1 MKVTLKN
8 KAMTI
13 AILLIGLIT
22 LLMVPSLVLASEFET
37 SSSQGSIQPRWSYL
51 WMCDNGIDYAS
62 NISRG
67 ISLTGSTKVRS
78 NKYSGVEIQ
87 LEKYVDSCACWMN
100 VPTYAWE
107 AYEEADYAYIFEDDV
122 SLSTGTYRF
131 SILHTAYDTDGLPL
145 ESFAAYSEEI
155 TIR

>member
-13 AILLIGLIT
+13 AICLIGLIT
-22 LLMVPSLVLASEFET
+22 LLMVPSLVLASEVRL
-37 SSSQGSIQPRWSYL
+37 SSSQSSVQPRWSYL
-51 WMCDNGIDYAS
+51 WVCDNAIDYAE

-67 ISLTGSTKVRS
+67 ISLAGSTKVRS
-78 NKYSGVEIQ
+78 NKYAGVEIQ
-87 LEKYVDSCACWMN
+87 LEKYINSCECWMN
-100 VPTYAWE
+100 VPTYYWE
-107 AYEEADYAYIFEDDV
+107 AYEEDDYAQVAEDDI

-145 ESFAAYSEEI
+145 ESFAASSDEI

>member
-13 AILLIGLIT
+13 AVCLIGLIT
-22 LLMVPSLVLASEFET
+22 LLMVPSLVLASEVEL

-51 WMCDNGIDYAS
+51 WICDNGIEYAD
-62 NISRG
+62 NIPKG
-67 ISLTGSTKVRS
+67 VDIAGSTTVYPG
-78 NKYSGVEIQ
+78 KYAGVSIQ
-87 LEKYVDSCACWMN
+87 LERYVDSCSCWIN
-100 VPTYAWE
+100 VPTYYWE
-107 AYEEADYAYIFEDDV
+107 DYQEDDYSYIYEADV
-122 SLSTGTYRF
+122 SLASGTYRF

-145 ESFAAYSEEI
+145 ESFATSSDEI